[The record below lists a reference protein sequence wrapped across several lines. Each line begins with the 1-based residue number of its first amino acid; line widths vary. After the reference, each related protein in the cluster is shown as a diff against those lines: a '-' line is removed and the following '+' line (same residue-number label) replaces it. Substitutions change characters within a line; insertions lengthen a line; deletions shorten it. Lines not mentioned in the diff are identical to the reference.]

1 MRDDAATGVTR
12 REAVSM
18 IAATAGVFMIPEPA
32 RAIEAGRIHPGGN
45 VGAPIVYFEI
55 AGPEAKALKSFYSAV
70 FAWEIDANATIAAS
84 STGGM
89 RGGLRQDPPE
99 KVLYLGVANIDQTL
113 NHIEDA
119 GGKTIVPRTVVLGVV
134 TFALFSDPAG
144 NRMGL
149 AEFGSYK

>member
-1 MRDDAATGVTR
+1 V
-12 REAVSM
+12 
-18 IAATAGVFMIPEPA
+18 
-32 RAIEAGRIHPGGN
+32 
-45 VGAPIVYFEI
+45 
-55 AGPEAKALKSFYSAV
+55 
-70 FAWEIDANATIAAS
+70 
-84 STGGM
+84 

-113 NHIEDA
+113 KHIEDA